1 MEGGHYLSYLK
12 KVGGANSDEYKC
24 NYLVPNISDAK
35 IYLTACFKREE
46 KEESWEWI
54 FGFSSYDD
62 KEVD

>member
-1 MEGGHYLSYLK
+1 
-12 KVGGANSDEYKC
+12 
-24 NYLVPNISDAK
+24 VPNISDAK